1 MAAHAEAIDAVS
13 SGLLMPHRGEAR
25 LILLSSG
32 LLMPHRGEARLI
44 LLPRWL
50 DPPPLPPGV
59 QPCGAGVFTTAA
71 VAVVVVVVV
80 VRAGYFTHQVIHNA
94 IGRRLQ
100 RSRHL
105 GVETRLVDRLM

>member
-1 MAAHAEAIDAVS
+1 MAAHAEAIDAV
-13 SGLLMPHRGEAR
+13 
-25 LILLSSG
+25 SSG